1 MLVPMCVFMQETLQL
16 VRTHYAIMNA
26 NAFLLEQ
33 VGDVSGAMNLILAHL
48 DRLLTDLKVCVC
60 VWFVSLGAV
69 GELRVRVEVRVC
81 IVMFLY
87 SCACVCC
94 GFSVR
99 TCCVCDVCHACV
111 AYMYVLAVSALC
123 ECACTVYV

>member
-1 MLVPMCVFMQETLQL
+1 MSVCLCVCMFMCLCPCVCVFVQETLQL

-60 VWFVSLGAV
+60 GL
-69 GELRVRVEVRVC
+69 
-81 IVMFLY
+81 
-87 SCACVCC
+87 
-94 GFSVR
+94 
-99 TCCVCDVCHACV
+99 
-111 AYMYVLAVSALC
+111 
-123 ECACTVYV
+123 